1 MKKLPLFCTG
11 LLLAGSLAGCTAPA
25 APAAPAP
32 TAAPTVTATPVPT
45 ATPAPTPTATPVP
58 TPAALSEEEEKTE
71 LLAFWQDAQLSYWV
85 SGLPDSPEADAHYN
99 YYIVVSNYLEHHAER
114 LGEPIVYDTDG
125 APCFP
130 YEDFLGV
137 AQAIFGDGI
146 DYTAYIPN
154 DPGPQPDVSRAI
166 WGYGPGAQYAEPDPD
181 SFVLQGDRITLQAA
195 QTLQFPGEEPMS
207 TATLTYTFA
216 VQPDNEYCRY
226 RLVSLEEAS

>member
-1 MKKLPLFCTG
+1 MPCEKIISCRPLR
-11 LLLAGSLAGCTAPA
+11 LLLAGCTEPASPA
-25 APAAPAP
+25 ATATPAP
-32 TAAPTVTATPVPT
+32 TAAPT
-45 ATPAPTPTATPVP
+45 PTPTATPVP
-58 TPAALSEEEEKTE
+58 TPAVLSEEEEKAE
-71 LLAFWQDAQLSYWV
+71 FLAFWED
-85 SGLPDSPEADAHYN
+85 SGMSSRINDSNWTEYLEESLG
-99 YYIVVSNYLEHHAER
+99 YYFVVSIYLENHAER
-114 LGEPIVYDTDG
+114 LGETILYDTDG

-130 YEDFLGV
+130 YEDFLGA
-137 AQAIFGDGI
+137 AQAIFGEDT

-154 DPGPQPDVSRAI
+154 EPGPQPDVSRAI

-226 RLVSLEEAS
+226 RLLWVVDDT

>member
-1 MKKLPLFCTG
+1 MKKRFCILCAG
-11 LLLAGSLAGCTAPA
+11 LLLAGTLTGCTEPASPAPTATPA
-25 APAAPAP
+25 ATATPALTAAPAP
-32 TAAPTVTATPVPT
+32 TA
-45 ATPAPTPTATPVP
+45 TATPVP

-71 LLAFWQDAQLSYWV
+71 FLAFWQDAQLSYWV
-85 SGLPDSPEADAHYN
+85 SGLPDSPEEDAHYN

-130 YEDFLGV
+130 YEDFLGA

-154 DPGPQPDVSRAI
+154 APGPQPDVSRAI

-181 SFVLQGDRITLQAA
+181 SFVLQGDQITLQAA

>member
-1 MKKLPLFCTG
+1 MKTFPLFCTG
-11 LLLAGSLAGCTAPA
+11 LMLAGLLAGCTT
-25 APAAPAP
+25 PAAPAP
-32 TAAPTVTATPVPT
+32 TATPAATATPVPT
-45 ATPAPTPTATPVP
+45 ATPAPTPTATPAP
-58 TPAALSEEEEKTE
+58 TPAALSEEEEKAE
-71 LLAFWQDAQLSYWV
+71 FLGFWQDALFSYWV
-85 SGLPDSPEADAHYN
+85 SGLPDSPEEDPHYD

-114 LGEPIVYDTDG
+114 LGETVVYDADG

-130 YEDFLGV
+130 YEDFLGA

-154 DPGPQPDVSRAI
+154 TPGPEPDISRAA

-195 QTLQFPGEEPMS
+195 QTLQFPGDDPIS

-226 RLVSLEEAS
+226 RLVSLDEAS